1 MMIKPHFNV
10 YKLLIGTVKQVE
22 AKLNSRVDENDLEEE
37 EEEEHGVL
45 LSDKQ
50 RQRTKLSNLVRET
63 LVHGTIYNKLSRA
76 VAAWKPRL
84 DENHRLDS
92 WILPRLPHLTPATI
106 PALVIECKRKLK
118 NCSQYCRAND
128 AIGSRFCG

>member
-37 EEEEHGVL
+37 EEHGVL

-63 LVHGTIYNKLSRA
+63 LVHGTNYNKL
-76 VAAWKPRL
+76 
-84 DENHRLDS
+84 
-92 WILPRLPHLTPATI
+92 
-106 PALVIECKRKLK
+106 
-118 NCSQYCRAND
+118 
-128 AIGSRFCG
+128 

>member
-10 YKLLIGTVKQVE
+10 YKLLIRTVKQVE
-22 AKLNSRVDENDLEEE
+22 AKLNSRVDENDLEEEE

-63 LVHGTIYNKLSRA
+63 LVYGTIFNKL
-76 VAAWKPRL
+76 
-84 DENHRLDS
+84 
-92 WILPRLPHLTPATI
+92 
-106 PALVIECKRKLK
+106 
-118 NCSQYCRAND
+118 
-128 AIGSRFCG
+128 

>member
-50 RQRTKLSNLVRET
+50 RQRTKLSNLVCET
-63 LVHGTIYNKLSRA
+63 LVHGTNYNKL
-76 VAAWKPRL
+76 
-84 DENHRLDS
+84 
-92 WILPRLPHLTPATI
+92 
-106 PALVIECKRKLK
+106 
-118 NCSQYCRAND
+118 
-128 AIGSRFCG
+128 

>member
-10 YKLLIGTVKQVE
+10 YKLLIGTIKQVE

-37 EEEEHGVL
+37 EEVHGVL

-63 LVHGTIYNKLSRA
+63 LVHGTIYNKL
-76 VAAWKPRL
+76 
-84 DENHRLDS
+84 
-92 WILPRLPHLTPATI
+92 
-106 PALVIECKRKLK
+106 
-118 NCSQYCRAND
+118 
-128 AIGSRFCG
+128 

>member
-63 LVHGTIYNKLSRA
+63 LVHGTNYNKL
-76 VAAWKPRL
+76 
-84 DENHRLDS
+84 
-92 WILPRLPHLTPATI
+92 
-106 PALVIECKRKLK
+106 
-118 NCSQYCRAND
+118 
-128 AIGSRFCG
+128 

>member
-10 YKLLIGTVKQVE
+10 YKLLIGTIKQVE

-63 LVHGTIYNKLSRA
+63 LVHGTNYNKL
-76 VAAWKPRL
+76 
-84 DENHRLDS
+84 
-92 WILPRLPHLTPATI
+92 
-106 PALVIECKRKLK
+106 
-118 NCSQYCRAND
+118 
-128 AIGSRFCG
+128 

>member
-10 YKLLIGTVKQVE
+10 YKLLIGTIKQVE

-37 EEEEHGVL
+37 EEVHGVL

-63 LVHGTIYNKLSRA
+63 LVHGTNYNKL
-76 VAAWKPRL
+76 
-84 DENHRLDS
+84 
-92 WILPRLPHLTPATI
+92 
-106 PALVIECKRKLK
+106 
-118 NCSQYCRAND
+118 
-128 AIGSRFCG
+128 

>member
-10 YKLLIGTVKQVE
+10 YKLLIGTIKQVE
-22 AKLNSRVDENDLEEE
+22 AKLNSRVDENDLEE

-63 LVHGTIYNKLSRA
+63 LVHGTNYNKL
-76 VAAWKPRL
+76 
-84 DENHRLDS
+84 
-92 WILPRLPHLTPATI
+92 
-106 PALVIECKRKLK
+106 
-118 NCSQYCRAND
+118 
-128 AIGSRFCG
+128 